1 MSVPFRVC
9 YYHVVWATK
18 NRELLLM
25 PKIEVVAISAIVRKS
40 TELESPVLAING
52 VPDHVHVA
60 VSISTK
66 LAVAEWVKSVKG
78 YSAHE
83 VNAIF
88 PDLSTRF
95 SWQIGYGVLTFG
107 TKALPFVSEYIACQ
121 KEHHRDSTLD
131 LFLERTEE

>member
-18 NRELLLM
+18 SREPLLM
-25 PKIEVVAISAIVRKS
+25 PKIEVVAISAIMRKS

-66 LAVAEWVKSVKG
+66 LAVAEWVKTSK
-78 YSAHE
+78 
-83 VNAIF
+83 AI
-88 PDLSTRF
+88 PRTR
-95 SWQIGYGVLTFG
+95 
-107 TKALPFVSEYIACQ
+107 
-121 KEHHRDSTLD
+121 
-131 LFLERTEE
+131 